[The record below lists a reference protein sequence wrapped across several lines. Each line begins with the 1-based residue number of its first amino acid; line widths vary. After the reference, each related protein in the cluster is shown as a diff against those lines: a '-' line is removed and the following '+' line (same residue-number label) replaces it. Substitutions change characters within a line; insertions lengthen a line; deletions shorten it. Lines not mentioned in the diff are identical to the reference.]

1 MNDCITFGPTTAPSR
16 ETEVKRFLVPL
27 RRCDFILL
35 LRSLFLYIVKRIC
48 PTLSLQAV
56 NDATH
61 ILCRNRTCLILT
73 RHRQTIEAAD
83 HIALMYRGRVI
94 EQGTLEELQNQGRLY
109 HLLTSL
115 QDVDED

>member
-1 MNDCITFGPTTAPSR
+1 MNDRITFGPTTAPSR
-16 ETEVKRFLVPL
+16 ETEVKRFES
-27 RRCDFILL
+27 RCRDVILFLL
-35 LRSLFLYIVKRIC
+35 LRWLFLYIVKRIC
-48 PTLSLQAV
+48 LTLSLQAV

-94 EQGTLEELQNQGRLY
+94 EQGTLEELQSQGRLY

-115 QDVDED
+115 QDLDED

>member
-1 MNDCITFGPTTAPSR
+1 MC
-16 ETEVKRFLVPL
+16 L
-27 RRCDFILL
+27 
-35 LRSLFLYIVKRIC
+35 
-48 PTLSLQAV
+48 TLSLQAV
-56 NDATH
+56 NDAAH

-94 EQGTLEELQNQGRLY
+94 EQGTLEELQSQGRLY

>member
-1 MNDCITFGPTTAPSR
+1 MRGSSPVVDVIS
-16 ETEVKRFLVPL
+16 FLSL
-27 RRCDFILL
+27 RW
-35 LRSLFLYIVKRIC
+35 LFLHIVKKVYL
-48 PTLSLQAV
+48 TLSLQAV

-83 HIALMYRGRVI
+83 HIALMYRGCVI

-115 QDVDED
+115 QDLDED

>member
-1 MNDCITFGPTTAPSR
+1 MIS
-16 ETEVKRFLVPL
+16 FLSL
-27 RRCDFILL
+27 RW
-35 LRSLFLYIVKRIC
+35 LFLHIVKIIYL
-48 PTLSLQAV
+48 TLSLQAV

-61 ILCRNRTCLILT
+61 ILSRNRTCLILT

-94 EQGTLEELQNQGRLY
+94 EQGTLEDLQNQGRLY
-109 HLLTSL
+109 NLLTSL

>member
-1 MNDCITFGPTTAPSR
+1 MDPQRPRC
-16 ETEVKRFLVPL
+16 EKLKL
-27 RRCDFILL
+27 RGLSPVADVISFLL
-35 LRSLFLYIVKRIC
+35 LRWLFLHIVKRIC
-48 PTLSLQAV
+48 LTLSLQAV

-61 ILCRNRTCLILT
+61 ILCRNRTCLVLT

-115 QDVDED
+115 QDLDED